1 MQPLAFHPQP
11 ERNAPPKPP
20 VGAWRWICLGIT
32 CVLWVAG
39 CSLARAPQ
47 EMVSAV
53 VPVGRSKPPDPVD
66 LQVQV
71 QRFADDYAVQ
81 TTSAV
86 EEYVRRAGTEAA
98 RVQGLRWKL
107 AVTTA
112 AISIASGPQPKANL
126 LDLVSLAVL
135 NRQAVETFHQN
146 DPHGSAFEPWLET
159 SRALETSAWD
169 LAATRLTPE
178 QVTELRSA
186 LEEWQVRNPTTLSLF
201 AARPQ
206 EFASLVKTARP
217 RAKDVNSVFSL
228 VGLDPTA
235 GLDPAVREVT
245 LSRLFAERAL
255 YTLQRFPL
263 LLRWQTELLGEDLT
277 RQSSVQT
284 VLTNTTRLTES
295 VDRIGLAAQSIS
307 ATAAQLPDQVAAERT
322 ALLAALEDQESK
334 LNGLAVAVDRTFVSA
349 HKMAD
354 SLGVT
359 ITHFDALMKRFGV
372 GEPQAAPPPP
382 AAAPPFNILDYA
394 RTAEQMSAMARDLNM
409 LIASVNASVPQLERL
424 SRQAG
429 ADLERV
435 VNRGFRLGLVLI
447 GALLGGAVLAGL
459 VYRLLAERLTLRGS
473 SPEGR

>member
-1 MQPLAFHPQP
+1 MQPLVSHPQP
-11 ERNAPPKPP
+11 EPNEPTKPP
-20 VGAWRWICLGIT
+20 AGARSWICLGIT
-32 CVLWVAG
+32 CVVWAAG

-47 EMVSAV
+47 EVVSAV
-53 VPVGRSKPPDPVD
+53 VPGGRSKPLDPVD
-66 LQVQV
+66 LQVQI

-86 EEYVRRAGTEAA
+86 EEYVRRAGTDAA

-135 NRQAVETFHQN
+135 NRQAIEAFHQN
-146 DPHGSAFEPWLET
+146 DPQGSAFEPWLET

-169 LAATRLTPE
+169 LATSRLPPE
-178 QVTELRSA
+178 QVAELRSA
-186 LEEWQVRNPTTLSLF
+186 LEEWQARNPTTRSLF

-206 EFASLVKTARP
+206 EFASLVKTAQP
-217 RAKDVNSVFSL
+217 RTKDVNSVFSL

-263 LLRWQTELLGEDLT
+263 LLRWQTELLGEDLA
-277 RQSSVQT
+277 RQAGVQT
-284 VLTNTTRLTES
+284 VLTNTARLTES
-295 VDRIGLAAQSIS
+295 MDRISLAAQSVS
-307 ATAAQLPDQVAAERT
+307 ETAAQLPDQVAAERE
-322 ALLAALEDQESK
+322 ALLDALQEQESK
-334 LNGLAVAVDRTFVSA
+334 LNDLAVAVDKSFVSA
-349 HKMAD
+349 GKMSD
-354 SLGVT
+354 SLGIT

-372 GEPQAAPPPP
+372 GEPKAAAPPP
-382 AAAPPFNILDYA
+382 ADAPPFNILDYA
-394 RTAEQMSAMARDLNM
+394 RTAEQMSAMARDLDA

-447 GALLGGAVLAGL
+447 GVLLAGAVLAGL
-459 VYRLLAERLTLRGS
+459 AYRYLAERLTPRAS
-473 SPEGR
+473 SPNGR

>member
-1 MQPLAFHPQP
+1 
-11 ERNAPPKPP
+11 
-20 VGAWRWICLGIT
+20 LGIT
-32 CVLWVAG
+32 SVVWVAG

-47 EMVSAV
+47 QVVSAV

-86 EEYVRRAGTEAA
+86 DQYVRQVGTDAA

-107 AVTTA
+107 AAASA

-135 NRQAVETFHQN
+135 NRQAIEGFHRN
-146 DPHGSAFEPWLET
+146 DPNGPAFEHWLET
-159 SRALETSAWD
+159 SRALETSAWE
-169 LAATRLTPE
+169 LAAARLPPE
-178 QVTELRSA
+178 QVTELRTA
-186 LEEWQVRNPTTLSLF
+186 LEEWQARNPTTSSLF
-201 AARPQ
+201 AARPL
-206 EFASLVKTARP
+206 EFASLLKTARS
-217 RAKDVNSVFSL
+217 RTKDVNSVFSL

-277 RQSSVQT
+277 RQAGVQT
-284 VLTNTTRLTES
+284 VLTNTARLTES
-295 VDRIGLAAQSIS
+295 MDRISLAAQSVS
-307 ATAAQLPDQVAAERT
+307 ETAAQLPDQVAAERT
-322 ALLAALEDQESK
+322 ALLAAFQEQESK
-334 LNGLAVAVDRTFVSA
+334 LNDLAVAVDRSFVSA
-349 HKMAD
+349 GKMSD
-354 SLGVT
+354 SLGIT

-372 GEPQAAPPPP
+372 GEPNAATPPPSD
-382 AAAPPFNILDYA
+382 APPFNILDYG
-394 RTAEQMSAMARDLNM
+394 RTAEQMGAMARDLNT
-409 LIASVNASVPQLERL
+409 LIASVNASVPQLDRL
-424 SRQAG
+424 SGQAS

-447 GALLGGAVLAGL
+447 GVLLAGAVLAGL
-459 VYRLLAERLTLRGS
+459 VYRFLAERLTPRGS
-473 SPEGR
+473 SPNGR